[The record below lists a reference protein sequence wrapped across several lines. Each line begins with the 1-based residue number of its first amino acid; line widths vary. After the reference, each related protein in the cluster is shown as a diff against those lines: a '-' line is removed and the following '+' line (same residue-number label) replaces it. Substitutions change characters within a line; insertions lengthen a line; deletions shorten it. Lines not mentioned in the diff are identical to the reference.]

1 MTKFLRLRSI
11 ILLLISALCLM
22 SCKPGPPDGVLGAGK
37 MEDVLYDYH
46 MAQAMAQ
53 QMPGDSIA
61 YYTRLYQEAVFM
73 KYGITQSDFDKSMI
87 WYERHADKLGKIY
100 ARLSERMGGSVDVTN
115 NALLPGLQT
124 ASGDTLNVWQGPSSI
139 LLNSQGVNRFVYTQR
154 ADTAIKS
161 GDRLVLMFNVEW
173 FYHEGE
179 HRVMMYATIHYAG
192 DSVTTMQQFVFMS
205 GSQQM
210 QTTIGKGKV
219 TSIELFAYQCAPWD
233 NRARIVS
240 LSNLRMYR
248 VRGQQV
254 ERATST
260 PSHGDSVPRRPV
272 NFQRRLRDSLMRS
285 DTANER
291 KPHFV

>member
-100 ARLSERMGGSVDVTN
+100 ARLSERMGGSADVTN

-154 ADTAIKS
+154 ADTAIQS
-161 GDRLVLMFNVEW
+161 GDRLVLMFNAEW

-179 HRVMMYATIHYAG
+179 HRVMM
-192 DSVTTMQQFVFMS
+192 
-205 GSQQM
+205 
-210 QTTIGKGKV
+210 
-219 TSIELFAYQCAPWD
+219 
-233 NRARIVS
+233 
-240 LSNLRMYR
+240 
-248 VRGQQV
+248 
-254 ERATST
+254 
-260 PSHGDSVPRRPV
+260 
-272 NFQRRLRDSLMRS
+272 
-285 DTANER
+285 
-291 KPHFV
+291 